1 MRCGLSKK
9 KWPKWW
15 LKVAFFQKVYW
26 NFSDLQISEKKYSRK
41 LFWNLNF
48 KLKDS
53 FLDFF
58 FFEIWR
64 SEKQNR
70 TFWKKATFSN
80 PALWPITKRKYNN
93 NKKIFS
99 LSGNWT
105 PVSRVTGGDTY
116 HYTNKDRQRKWEK
129 VEYNYLI
136 QITPD
141 LSPFPIPLSAWRKIN
156 SFSCVASTYT

>member
-1 MRCGLSKK
+1 MKHWKFFLVIFYWKNYHSTMRCGLSKK

-58 FFEIWR
+58 FFLRFGDLKNKIAL
-64 SEKQNR
+64 SEKKPPLAILPCGQSPKENIIII
-70 TFWKKATFSN
+70 KKSSLCWGIEPRS
-80 PALWPITKRKYNN
+80 PAWQAGILTTILIKIGKKWRK
-93 NKKIFS
+93 K
-99 LSGNWT
+99 LS
-105 PVSRVTGGDTY
+105 
-116 HYTNKDRQRKWEK
+116 
-129 VEYNYLI
+129 
-136 QITPD
+136 ITP
-141 LSPFPIPLSAWRKIN
+141 
-156 SFSCVASTYT
+156 